1 MIITADTQRCDTP
14 ALEMLRR
21 VNTDVPILLISRS
34 EELNFNEEILSLA
47 GKKYVVADF
56 IEAGWNAELT
66 ETLIVGENTHDFDYT
81 QKGGWSRL
89 HDFMVE
95 NKPALYFKRELLAKD
110 KTETILPIEYPNW
123 QADYHLQLREDFEKR
138 PIAALNYWGRSH
150 EARLLLQGDIWRYA
164 AKKGGAVCDNIYHLN
179 GFLQHDTN
187 PLKFVTLNIE
197 HYSRIDISEIMK
209 VNQMSK
215 LSISIFGCGRKCFRN
230 TGESIVNSICV
241 LPEDELAYSYPFEH
255 NKNCIKF
262 SINNDVTGLQNE
274 WDVMGAVEKALQN
287 PNLYDIYLESKKIA
301 DWYRIDNYTKNYLN
315 PLINN
320 A

>member
-95 NKPALYFKRELLAKD
+95 NKPALYFKRD
-110 KTETILPIEYPNW
+110 K
-123 QADYHLQLREDFEKR
+123 
-138 PIAALNYWGRSH
+138 
-150 EARLLLQGDIWRYA
+150 
-164 AKKGGAVCDNIYHLN
+164 
-179 GFLQHDTN
+179 
-187 PLKFVTLNIE
+187 
-197 HYSRIDISEIMK
+197 
-209 VNQMSK
+209 
-215 LSISIFGCGRKCFRN
+215 
-230 TGESIVNSICV
+230 
-241 LPEDELAYSYPFEH
+241 
-255 NKNCIKF
+255 
-262 SINNDVTGLQNE
+262 
-274 WDVMGAVEKALQN
+274 
-287 PNLYDIYLESKKIA
+287 
-301 DWYRIDNYTKNYLN
+301 
-315 PLINN
+315 
-320 A
+320 

>member
-262 SINNDVTGLQNE
+262 SINNDVTGLQTE